1 MFSDINECEVYFPCM
16 NNGTCSNRN
25 GTYECTCMEGWQGHD
40 CEKGT
45 YIWLSSI
52 LFCRILL

>member
-45 YIWLSSI
+45 YI
-52 LFCRILL
+52 